1 MPPLPDGK
9 VYSATYSNVPVYE
22 VNVNGNH
29 VMRRRADDW
38 INATH
43 ILKVADYDKP
53 ARTRILER
61 EVQKG
66 VHEKV
71 QGGYGKYQGTWIPLD
86 DGRVL
91 AERNGVLDKMRAI
104 LDYIPGD
111 RSPPPAPKHA
121 TAASNRMK
129 PPRQSAAAGRAAK
142 AQQQHNAYSLEAIQS
157 FVGSQSQASEDPYD
171 APSQSQLQGHSHIFR
186 DDTPD
191 AETVV
196 SESMLGDNDFAD
208 AAYSVESRKRK
219 RGLDQMSLLD
229 QQHQIWADQ
238 LLDYFMLLDHKDAYS
253 WPEPPPSIN
262 LDRPIDE
269 KGHAAMHW
277 AAAMGDVGVVKE
289 LIHRG
294 ARIDCLSNNL
304 ETPLMRAVMFTN
316 NFDKETM
323 PSMVKIFQQT
333 VHRTDW
339 FGSTVFHHIAATTS
353 SSNKYVC
360 ARWYLDCII
369 NKLSETWIPDEVTRL
384 LNAAD
389 QNGDTAIMIA
399 ARNGAR
405 KCVRSLLG
413 RNVSVDVPNKK
424 GETADDLIRDLN
436 SRRRMHGR
444 PRQASSSPFAP
455 PPEHRLN
462 GFNTLDGGPL
472 LPIALPNPRAEDR
485 TYRSQTASHLMTKV
499 APTLLEKC
507 EELALA
513 YEHELAEK
521 DAESFDASR
530 VVKRRQAELEA
541 LRKQVSELENHGLDL
556 DDEGVDV
563 AQESELKELVQ
574 EAESLL
580 EVEQKAELRRLLS
593 TIPSDPADQNSKAE
607 DPKEKLRLSLLLYRA
622 QLERRELVRAVVANL
637 SVAGMS
643 EKQAVYKQLIAKA
656 LGEKE
661 EDVESML
668 PEILRELEEVK
679 TQERAEGLERE
690 GTPFSTNLIRQIS
703 PEQRKA
709 VTSLHLELAC
719 DSASDDDQET
729 DSRMA
734 FPIDLLY
741 EYVTAAPGTDYL
753 KSTFPNLQNVTID
766 VGYFEADDE
775 DYVTGWIAEVKEQH
789 NDLSLDIKA
798 GLQGWRDYWQD

>member
-1 MPPLPDGK
+1 MPPAPDGK
-9 VYSATYSNVPVYE
+9 IYSATYSNVPVYE
-22 VNVNGNH
+22 CNVNGNH

-71 QGGYGKYQGTWIPLD
+71 QGGYGKYQGTWIPLEE
-86 DGRVL
+86 GRHL

-104 LDYIPGD
+104 FDYIP
-111 RSPPPAPKHA
+111 AA
-121 TAASNRMK
+121 FAAS
-129 PPRQSAAAGRAAK
+129 QA
-142 AQQQHNAYSLEAIQS
+142 
-157 FVGSQSQASEDPYD
+157 QSQ
-171 APSQSQLQGHSHIFR
+171 QSQVSEETYEASQIRSQIYR
-186 DDTPD
+186 EETPD
-191 AETVV
+191 NETVI
-196 SESMLGDNDFAD
+196 SESMLGDAD
-208 AAYSVESRKRK
+208 MLDVSQYSTGGNRKRK
-219 RGLDQMSLLD
+219 RADQMSLLD
-229 QQHQIWADQ
+229 QQHQIWADR
-238 LLDYFMLLDHKDAYS
+238 LLDYFMLLDHEEAVS
-253 WPEPPPSIN
+253 WPEPPASIN

-289 LIHRG
+289 LINRG

-369 NKLSETWIPDEVTRL
+369 NKLSETWIPEEVTRL

-413 RNVSVDVPNKK
+413 RNVVVDIPNKK
-424 GETADDLIRDLN
+424 GETADDLIRELN
-436 SRRRMHGR
+436 QRRRMHGR
-444 PRQASSSPFAP
+444 TRQASSSPFAP

-462 GFNTLDGGPL
+462 GHAPHLDGGPL
-472 LPIALPNPRAEDR
+472 MPVPFPTMAVRESPQ
-485 TYRSQTASHLMTKV
+485 YRSQTASHLMNKV

-507 EELALA
+507 EELAAA
-513 YEHELAEK
+513 YEAELQEKEAEAF
-521 DAESFDASR
+521 DAER

-541 LRKQVSELENHGLDL
+541 VRKQVAELQGIAIGLHIDL
-556 DDEGVDV
+556 NDEEADRQ
-563 AQESELKELVQ
+563 QEQELRLLVE

-580 EVEQKAELRRLLS
+580 EIEQKAELRRLCS
-593 TIPSDPADQNSKAE
+593 SMPQQNSDASPV
-607 DPKEKLRLSLLLYRA
+607 DATEKLKIALLLHRA
-622 QLERRELVRAVVANL
+622 QLERRELVREVVGNL

-643 EKQAVYKQLIAKA
+643 EKQGTYKKLIAKA
-656 LGEKE
+656 LGERE

-668 PEILRELEEVK
+668 PEILQELEEAE
-679 TQERAEGLERE
+679 TQERAEGLD
-690 GTPFSTNLIRQIS
+690 GS
-703 PEQRKA
+703 P
-709 VTSLHLELAC
+709 L
-719 DSASDDDQET
+719 
-729 DSRMA
+729 
-734 FPIDLLY
+734 
-741 EYVTAAPGTDYL
+741 
-753 KSTFPNLQNVTID
+753 
-766 VGYFEADDE
+766 
-775 DYVTGWIAEVKEQH
+775 
-789 NDLSLDIKA
+789 
-798 GLQGWRDYWQD
+798 